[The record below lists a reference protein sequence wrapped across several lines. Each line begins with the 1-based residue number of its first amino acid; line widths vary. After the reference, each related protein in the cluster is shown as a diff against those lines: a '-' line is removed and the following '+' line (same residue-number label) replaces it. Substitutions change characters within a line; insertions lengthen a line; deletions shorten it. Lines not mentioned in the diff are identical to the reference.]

1 MPRPDDRRPGTEQDS
16 RATEP
21 RAGTARGGSAL
32 GRDPAPDEASSHPPP
47 GPPGTGRVSAAGRE
61 RRELVSLMT
70 SRVRDVYIRKPFF
83 VDGGTDLVSL
93 CRELS
98 SRRLSEAIVR
108 DGGRIGIFT
117 TTDLRDALARETPP
131 DRLAVRDVATF
142 DPWSVSPDDELY
154 DALILMLR
162 HRIHRLLVRTGDSRA
177 TGAEGIVGVLGQLD
191 LMAFVA
197 NHSHL
202 IALEA
207 AQATSLDELK
217 SAARQIDSLVAVLHA
232 DGVRVEVIAALVGE
246 LNRQIFRRL
255 WEMLAP
261 EALRANS
268 CLLVMGSEGRGEQ
281 IIKTDQDNA
290 LLLADGFAW
299 EGLEEIT
306 RQFTAALI
314 DFGYPPCPGGIMLSR
329 PLWCQ
334 QLSAFKDT
342 LRHWIHGGPEGP
354 EKDGPMN
361 LAIFL
366 DAAPVAGD
374 AALLAAA
381 RAHVDFLM
389 MNDAGYFARFAEAV
403 RRFGEG
409 GSWWSRLPGLTG
421 RAAAEIDL
429 KKLGLFPL
437 VHGVRALALEHRIPA
452 LGTADRLKALVST
465 GHMDAAFARD
475 LTDALR
481 FLIGLK
487 LTSNLR
493 QLKEGRAPGNTI
505 RLADLGTLDRQ
516 ALKEALAI
524 VRGFKQWLGSHYRF
538 DAL

>member
-1 MPRPDDRRPGTEQDS
+1 MPRPDDIPPGVPQDS
-16 RATEP
+16 RASEP
-21 RAGTARGGSAL
+21 RAEEARGSAEVGSDKAQ
-32 GRDPAPDEASSHPPP
+32 GN
-47 GPPGTGRVSAAGRE
+47 PPGTAGRVSASGRE
-61 RRELVSLMT
+61 RREFVSLLT
-70 SRVRDVYIRKPFF
+70 SRVRDVFLRKPFF

-98 SRRLSEAIVR
+98 RLRLSEALVR
-108 DGGRIGIFT
+108 DGDRIGIFT
-117 TTDLRDALARETPP
+117 TTDLRDALTRETPP
-131 DRLAVRDVATF
+131 DRLAVREVAVF
-142 DPWSVSPDDELY
+142 DPWSVSLDDELY

-162 HRIHRLLVRTGDSRA
+162 HRIHRLLVRDGDGGEA
-177 TGAEGIVGVLGQLD
+177 GIVGVLGQLD

-207 AQATSLDELK
+207 AQATSPGELK

-255 WEMLAP
+255 WDMLAP

-290 LLLADGFAW
+290 LLIADGFAC
-299 EGLEEIT
+299 EDLPEIT
-306 RQFTAALI
+306 ERFTAALI

-334 QLSAFKDT
+334 PLSTFKET
-342 LRHWIHGGPEGP
+342 LRRWIHGGGPEGP
-354 EKDGPMN
+354 DKDGPMN

-374 AALLAAA
+374 AGLLKAA

-403 RRFGEG
+403 QRFGEG

-429 KKLGLFPL
+429 KKLGIFPL
-437 VHGVRALALEHRIPA
+437 VHGVRALALEHRIAP
-452 LGTADRLKALVST
+452 LGTADRLKALVAT
-465 GHMDAAFARD
+465 GHMDDGFARD

-481 FLIGLK
+481 FLMGLK
-487 LTSNLR
+487 LAANLR
-493 QLKEGRAPGNTI
+493 QMQEGRPPGNAI
-505 RLADLGTLDRQ
+505 RLGDLGPLDRQ

-524 VRGFKQWLGSHYRF
+524 VRGFKQWLARHYRF

>member
-1 MPRPDDRRPGTEQDS
+1 MPQPDDTAPGAAQEERRTHP
-16 RATEP
+16 P
-21 RAGTARGGSAL
+21 RADKARGQDALGLQPSDPPGSA
-32 GRDPAPDEASSHPPP
+32 
-47 GPPGTGRVSAAGRE
+47 GRVSALARE
-61 RRELVSLMT
+61 SREFVSLMT
-70 SRVRDVYIRKPFF
+70 SRVRDVFVRKPFF
-83 VDGGTDLVSL
+83 VEGDTDLVSV
-93 CRELS
+93 CRA
-98 SRRLSEAIVR
+98 LSERGISEALVR

-117 TTDLRDALARETPP
+117 TTDLRDALLRETPP
-131 DRLAVRDVATF
+131 AALAVREVTTF
-142 DPWSVSPDDELY
+142 DPCAVDADDELY
-154 DALILMLR
+154 DALIVMLR
-162 HRIHRLLVRTGDSRA
+162 HRIHRVLVREAGSDA
-177 TGAEGIVGVLGQLD
+177 IVGVLGQLD

-207 AQATSLDELK
+207 EQATSPAELAD
-217 SAARQIDSLVAVLHA
+217 AARQIDSLVAVLNG

-246 LNRQIFRRL
+246 LNRTVFRRL

-261 EALRANS
+261 DELRANS
-268 CLLVMGSEGRGEQ
+268 CLVVMGSEGRGEQ

-290 LLLADGFAW
+290 LLLADGFDFP
-299 EGLEEIT
+299 GLDDIT
-306 RQFTAALI
+306 RRFTAALI
-314 DFGYPPCPGGIMLSR
+314 EFGYPPCPGGIMLSR

-334 QLSAFKDT
+334 QVSDFKDT
-342 LRHWIHGGPEGP
+342 LRRWIHGGDPE
-354 EKDGPMN
+354 GPMN

-374 AALLAAA
+374 ARLLEAA

-389 MNDAGYFARFAEAV
+389 MNDAGYFARFAQAV
-403 RRFGEG
+403 ERFGEG

-429 KKLGLFPL
+429 KKLGIFPL
-437 VHGVRALALEHRIPA
+437 VHGVRALALEYRIPA
-452 LGTADRLKALVST
+452 LGTADRLTALAQT
-465 GHMDAAFARD
+465 GHMDAGYARD

-487 LTSNLR
+487 LANNLR
-493 QLKEGRAPGNTI
+493 QMADGRAPSNAI
-505 RLADLGTLDRQ
+505 RLSELGTLEKQ

-524 VRGFKQWLGSHYRF
+524 VRGFKQWLGRHYRF